1 MQVINTIGHH
11 TNNVSRSAESGNSKY
26 TFSLDFFQK
35 GDEDRL
41 AAKQF
46 INDGFTSAYSAD
58 IDITMPYV
66 LAINNG
72 KFKATLGIRAATESV
87 FIEQCLL
94 QPIEYYVT

>member
-72 KFKATLGIRAATESV
+72 KFKATLGIRAATESI

-94 QPIEYYVT
+94 QPIEYYVA